1 MKKANELLERASD
14 RKARALEQKTE
25 VYRRRKEREE
35 EQSPW
40 GTPEW
45 WLDFLGMD
53 EVSLKYTFWFL
64 LTGLVLC
71 LGALTIH
78 VLIGIFT

>member
-1 MKKANELLERASD
+1 MKVNELLERASD
-14 RKARALEQKTE
+14 RKARALERDRE
-25 VYRRRKEREE
+25 IYRKQREE
-35 EQSPW
+35 EHLW
-40 GTPEW
+40 GTAEW
-45 WLDFLGMD
+45 LLYEFFEMD

-78 VLIGIFT
+78 VLIEIFT